1 MLAAGLFLHPGHQLR
16 PVAVSVTVGMLVV
29 ALVRALLVAL
39 ALHPAGCG
47 LVQATG
53 TVCLLGLSLVGADWH
68 GHRTRSLAG
77 LAFLLVGLVAG
88 CLMPGMPLATEAQFA
103 GDAPTVEDIIA
114 DIDEQRVAVYGMR
127 ASAIYHDPH
136 DTRFVARID
145 FHQGLFLEQGG
156 DEILHLLVPP
166 DDDRFYPA
174 RVSPFSSIHAEGRP
188 WLLLEKSW
196 PSGWQLWRCVI
207 TPERHSHLDGL

>member
-1 MLAAGLFLHPGHQLR
+1 
-16 PVAVSVTVGMLVV
+16 
-29 ALVRALLVAL
+29 
-39 ALHPAGCG
+39 
-47 LVQATG
+47 
-53 TVCLLGLSLVGADWH
+53 
-68 GHRTRSLAG
+68 
-77 LAFLLVGLVAG
+77 
-88 CLMPGMPLATEAQFA
+88 MPLATEAQFA